1 MNDQL
6 FEHIYEKITEIYE
19 IVDELEKSFPGR
31 HFTPDGHMVG
41 SIGEVLAAYIYD
53 LKLFTA
59 STEKHDAVS
68 SDGIR
73 VQIKATQS
81 DNAIGLKSEPEHLIV
96 LRIHK
101 DGRASEIYNGPG
113 YLAWEQTGP
122 VQSNGQKYI
131 GVTKLKKIDKTI
143 PMTDKLQKVRG

>member
-1 MNDQL
+1 MDDQL
-6 FEHIYEKITEIYE
+6 IEHMYAKITEIYA
-19 IVDELEKSFPGR
+19 IVDELERSFPGR

-68 SDGIR
+68 ADGIQ

-81 DNAIGLKSEPEHLIV
+81 DKTVGLKSEPEHLIV

-101 DGRASEIYNGPG
+101 DGKASEIYNGPG
-113 YLAWEQTGP
+113 YLAWAQTGP
-122 VQSNGQKYI
+122 LQSNGQKYI
-131 GVTKLKKIDKTI
+131 SVSKLKKIDETI
-143 PMTDKLQKVRG
+143 PIAKKIQKVRG

>member
-1 MNDQL
+1 MDDQL
-6 FEHIYEKITEIYE
+6 IEHMYTKITEIYA
-19 IVDELEKSFPGR
+19 IVVELERTFPGR

-68 SDGIR
+68 ADGIR

-81 DNAIGLKSEPEHLIV
+81 DKTIGLKSEPEHLIV
-96 LRIHK
+96 LRIYK
-101 DGRASEIYNGPG
+101 DGKASEIYNGPG
-113 YLAWEQTGP
+113 NPVWQATGP
-122 VQSNGQKYI
+122 KQSNGSKYV
-131 GVTKLKKIDKTI
+131 GVTKLKEIGKTI
-143 PMTDKLQKVRG
+143 PETEKIQKVRG